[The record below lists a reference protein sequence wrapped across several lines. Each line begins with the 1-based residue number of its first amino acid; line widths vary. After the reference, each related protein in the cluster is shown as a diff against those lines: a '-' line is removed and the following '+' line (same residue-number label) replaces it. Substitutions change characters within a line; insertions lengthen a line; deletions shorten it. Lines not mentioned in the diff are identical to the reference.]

1 MADKRIIELEE
12 RTTISENDYFATDNT
27 NGTCKVNAK
36 ILLDRFDDDEDDIA
50 TRAKKVD
57 LTNISTTG
65 STNNSGA
72 TITSGTYFY
81 KDGTLARAKTDIAN
95 GATLTLNTNY
105 EIVTAGGLNSLN
117 EALIYS
123 TSEINTGQKWIDGSD
138 IYRKVYSI
146 PTLPSSESNTIDT
159 ITNFNRLLYCVG
171 SQYYDDSNANVHEYY
186 HFPYQG
192 GSNSANDYARIII
205 TNDGSVKLL
214 LGSVWR
220 GNTRIKNMYIIVY
233 YTKI

>member
-12 RTTISENDYFATDNT
+12 RLTLSDGDYFATDNT

-117 EALIYS
+117 EALSNKQDKLWTQGWIDSNSSEVMFLVKVGGSQHISMIIPVSYLSSNQKYLQIGSGSAIAGVTALVIVTNVSAVLHTAYINGSDVTS
-123 TSEINTGQKWIDGSD
+123 TSTLN
-138 IYRKVYSI
+138 IYHR
-146 PTLPSSESNTIDT
+146 
-159 ITNFNRLLYCVG
+159 
-171 SQYYDDSNANVHEYY
+171 
-186 HFPYQG
+186 
-192 GSNSANDYARIII
+192 
-205 TNDGSVKLL
+205 
-214 LGSVWR
+214 
-220 GNTRIKNMYIIVY
+220 
-233 YTKI
+233 

>member
-81 KDGTLARAKTDIAN
+81 KDGTLARAKADIAN

-117 EALIYS
+117 EAFSKHAVGTEVNLLSYTSSNPYTIPSDGYIVLGTSYS
-123 TSEINTGQKWIDGSD
+123 EPTAKISASINNAINIEADSNGGFSRHSSLFVRKDMNVYVYGITG
-138 IYRKVYSI
+138 
-146 PTLPSSESNTIDT
+146 SNT
-159 ITNFNRLLYCVG
+159 F
-171 SQYYDDSNANVHEYY
+171 AKF
-186 HFPYQG
+186 FPL
-192 GSNSANDYARIII
+192 A
-205 TNDGSVKLL
+205 
-214 LGSVWR
+214 
-220 GNTRIKNMYIIVY
+220 
-233 YTKI
+233 

>member
-12 RTTISENDYFATDNT
+12 RLTLSDGDYFATDNT

-117 EALIYS
+117 EALSDKLNFTYTPLLEVSS
-123 TSEINTGQKWIDGSD
+123 TGTSISIAQNINNFKLVALMFKTAGDVYINYAMIPVAAFKTGGIQ
-138 IYRKVYSI
+138 V
-146 PTLPSSESNTIDT
+146 E
-159 ITNFNRLLYCVG
+159 
-171 SQYYDDSNANVHEYY
+171 YYDSSRHYAVVKYKTNTTVDTQFS
-186 HFPYQG
+186 G
-192 GSNSANDYARIII
+192 G
-205 TNDGSVKLL
+205 TV
-214 LGSVWR
+214 LGEFYGV
-220 GNTRIKNMYIIVY
+220 N
-233 YTKI
+233 